1 MENDVKNEE
10 TKEDNSKQ
18 IKQSEDE
25 KNEENKVTIININYK
40 INPIII
46 FKF

>member
-18 IKQSEDE
+18 IKQSEGE
-25 KNEENKVTIININYK
+25 KNEENKVIK
-40 INPIII
+40 INLNHKLIQ
-46 FKF
+46 

>member
-18 IKQSEDE
+18 IKQSEGE

>member
-18 IKQSEDE
+18 IKPSEGE
-25 KNEENKVTIININYK
+25 KNEENKVIK
-40 INPIII
+40 
-46 FKF
+46 

>member
-25 KNEENKVTIININYK
+25 KNEEKKVIK
-40 INPIII
+40 
-46 FKF
+46 

>member
-25 KNEENKVTIININYK
+25 KNEENKVIE
-40 INPIII
+40 
-46 FKF
+46 

>member
-25 KNEENKVTIININYK
+25 KNEENKVIK
-40 INPIII
+40 
-46 FKF
+46 

>member
-18 IKQSEDE
+18 IKQSEGE
-25 KNEENKVTIININYK
+25 KNEENKVIKIIINYK
-40 INPIII
+40 INPIIT